1 MKKYANVLFV
11 MFSVLIFFLF
21 SYNAWSQEKISIKL
35 GIVGGPDSATNWSSN
50 QLKRLV
56 EERSKGQVE
65 IQVFHSGRLGKD
77 EVVMEGMRIGTHQMA
92 SIGSPV
98 PALVPQFGIFDLPF
112 LFPNREFVQK
122 FQDSPLGQ
130 ELLEF
135 LPSKGLIG
143 IGFWELGFRVI
154 TNNVRP
160 IYTPKDLEGLK
171 IRVPSSPIR
180 VKMFQVYG
188 ANPSVLS
195 YTELFSALQQGVV
208 DGQENPITSIF
219 EAKFYEVQKYLSMSN
234 HVYTP
239 SFPLASKKHW
249 DKWPSNVRKII
260 LDAAKEVEIMTK
272 KQGAEWDKERIV
284 FLSKHLKVNDTDFN
298 SFQKASAAVYKE
310 LGHLI
315 GQDYVDRVLEW
326 MKKNR

>member
-1 MKKYANVLFV
+1 M
-11 MFSVLIFFLF
+11 
-21 SYNAWSQEKISIKL
+21 
-35 GIVGGPDSATNWSSN
+35 AT
-50 QLKRLV
+50 
-56 EERSKGQVE
+56 
-65 IQVFHSGRLGKD
+65 
-77 EVVMEGMRIGTHQMA
+77 
-92 SIGSPV
+92 IGSPV
-98 PALVPQFGIFDLPF
+98 PALIPQFGIFDLPF
-112 LFPNREFVQK
+112 LFSNRESVQK

-130 ELLEF
+130 ELFQF

-143 IGFWELGFRVI
+143 IAFWELGFREI

-180 VKMFQVYG
+180 LKMFQLYG

-195 YTELFSALQQGVV
+195 YAELFSALQQGVV

-219 EAKFYEVQKYLSMSN
+219 EQKFYEVQKYLSMSN

-239 SFPLASKKHW
+239 SVTLVSKKHW
-249 DKWPSNVRKII
+249 DKWPITARKLI
-260 LDAAKEVEIMTK
+260 LDAGKEVEIMTK

-284 FLSKHLKVNDTDFN
+284 FLSKHLKINDTDFN
-298 SFQKASAAVYKE
+298 SFQKPSAGVHKE

-315 GQDYVDRVLEW
+315 GQEYVDRALEW
-326 MKKNR
+326 IKKNK